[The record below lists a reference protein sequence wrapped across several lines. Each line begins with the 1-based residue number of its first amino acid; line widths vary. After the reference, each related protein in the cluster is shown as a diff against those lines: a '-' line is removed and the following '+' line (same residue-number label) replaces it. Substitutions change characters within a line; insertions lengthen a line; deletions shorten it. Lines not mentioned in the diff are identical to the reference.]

1 MNKKSILR
9 YALLEVL
16 AAVLYVLFISVFF
29 SQAEKIFGPE
39 DTMLS
44 PVVFLLL
51 LVFSVSIMGMTIFG
65 RSIMWY
71 LDGQKKEAVKLL
83 FYKLAYLFVFMV
95 LAMIALAISR

>member
-1 MNKKSILR
+1 MTKKSILR
-9 YALLEVL
+9 YALAEVL
-16 AAVLYVLFISVFF
+16 TAVLYVLFVSLFMT
-29 SQAEKIFGPE
+29 QAEKIFGPE

-51 LVFSVSIMGMTIFG
+51 LVLSVAMMGMTIFG

>member
-1 MNKKSILR
+1 MTKKIILR
-9 YALLEVL
+9 YASLEVL

-51 LVFSVSIMGMTIFG
+51 LVFSVAMMAMTIFG

-71 LDGQKKEAVKLL
+71 IDGQKKEAVKLL
-83 FYKLAYLFVFMV
+83 FYKLAYLFIFIV
-95 LAMIALAISR
+95 LAMFGLAISR

>member
-51 LVFSVSIMGMTIFG
+51 LVFSVAMMAMTIFG

>member
-1 MNKKSILR
+1 MTKKSILR
-9 YALLEVL
+9 YALAEVV

-51 LVFSVSIMGMTIFG
+51 LVFSVAMMAMTIFG

>member
-1 MNKKSILR
+1 MTKKSILR

-51 LVFSVSIMGMTIFG
+51 LVFSVAMMAMTIFG